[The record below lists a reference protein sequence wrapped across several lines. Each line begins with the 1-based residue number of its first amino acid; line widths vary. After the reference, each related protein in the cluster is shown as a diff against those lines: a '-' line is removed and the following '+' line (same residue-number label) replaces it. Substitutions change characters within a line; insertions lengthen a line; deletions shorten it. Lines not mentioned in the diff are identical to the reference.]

1 MNFRTSHGWRPSQ
14 SQRTFVAAAILL
26 ISSVPIGQ
34 AHGATTKKATTKRA
48 APAFRLST
56 DDASIIVGRNSAT
69 VVTISANRRAGFP
82 GAIRLSA
89 SSPRKGLTVAFDE
102 NPLLAD
108 DTDITV
114 IAQPTTVLGKTRI
127 TLTAANG
134 NVVSRLVISVTVS
147 SKVPDYGI
155 PIPGTPATTGPGT
168 PTLVSSTSVPLV
180 VTPPTTIAPS
190 PPSTSTP
197 TTPTTPGVSTT
208 TGVPTTIASTTTST
222 TTTSSTLAP
231 TTTTGRPASSGEL
244 IIKRSVTT
252 QPVCDPL
259 ALSTANLAL
268 TINNTGTSIRTYA
281 IVTPQSCTE
290 TAKISVAPGAVT
302 SRFVPANALIVVRST
317 STGTPIRKVFRVAAG
332 STILNVGAAVT
343 YTAVCRSVGPSAS
356 FSLADGEQYVLT
368 NIPRSECTV
377 TEDNGDNPRQLTDNW
392 GAPHDGI
399 VIVQG
404 RPAGCGDPTV
414 STPVGTGNGC
424 YGEVVAIY

>member
-1 MNFRTSHGWRPSQ
+1 MLRSRN
-14 SQRTFVAAAILL
+14 QRAFVGAAILL
-26 ISSVPIGQ
+26 VSSVPIGD
-34 AHGATTKKATTKRA
+34 AHGATTKKPTTKRA

-134 NVVSRLVISVTVS
+134 NVASRLVISVTVS

-155 PIPGTPATTGPGT
+155 PIPGSPTTTGPGT
-168 PTLVSSTSVPLV
+168 PTIVTATSVSPA
-180 VTPPTTIAPS
+180 VTPPTTIAALA
-190 PPSTSTP
+190 PSTSTP
-197 TTPTTPGVSTT
+197 TTPGASTT
-208 TGVPTTIASTTTST
+208 TGVSTTIASTTTST
-222 TTTSSTLAP
+222 TTTSTTLAS

-281 IVTPQSCTE
+281 IVTPQACTE

-392 GAPHDGI
+392 GAPNDGI